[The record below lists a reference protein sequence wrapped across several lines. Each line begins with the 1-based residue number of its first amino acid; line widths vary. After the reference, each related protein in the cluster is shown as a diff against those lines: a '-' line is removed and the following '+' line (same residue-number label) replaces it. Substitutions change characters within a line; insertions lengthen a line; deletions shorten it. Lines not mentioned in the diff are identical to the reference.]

1 MNTANKNTADK
12 MITGEF
18 NLIESIRERVN
29 RTQELSE
36 KIFGIG
42 DDCAVYRISDNRYG
56 LFSTDISIEN
66 VHFDLRYTPLFN
78 AGYRS
83 MTANISDIFAMGG
96 KPVLALVSLGIP
108 LHFTSAMID
117 ELYDGILA
125 CAVKHGTFIAGGDT
139 SKSGELIVN
148 ISIYGEASLPV
159 YRKGA
164 EPGDRIY
171 ITGNTGLSKLGLEVL
186 SGNRNQDGFSKSVEK
201 HLKPEPCGVLI
212 DSILKEYNPSSM
224 IDISDGLISDLGHI
238 CTINNCGFELFD
250 DKIPADGEV
259 RNFCLNNKIKVSEY
273 TLYSGEEYELLFT
286 SRKKI
291 ENNKQ
296 ITHIGNITLNGY
308 TIISEG
314 SSSAIELNGYDH
326 FK

>member
-1 MNTANKNTADK
+1 
-12 MITGEF
+12 MINSEF
-18 NLIESIRERVN
+18 SLIESIKERVN
-29 RTQELSE
+29 LTQELSE

-66 VHFDLRYTPLFN
+66 VHFDLSYTPLFN

-108 LHFTSAMID
+108 PHFTTQMIE
-117 ELYDGILA
+117 ELYDGMLA
-125 CAVKHGTFIAGGDT
+125 CSVKHGTFIAGGDT
-139 SKSGELIVN
+139 SKSEKLIVN
-148 ISIYGEASLPV
+148 ISIYGETSAPV

-164 EPGDRIY
+164 KPGDKIY
-171 ITGNTGLSKLGLEVL
+171 ITGNTGLSKLGLEIL
-186 SGNRNQDGFSKSVEK
+186 NSKTDQYKFPGSVEK
-201 HLKPEPCGVLI
+201 HLRPEPCGKLLDI
-212 DSILKEYNPSSM
+212 ILKEYKPTSM

-238 CTINNCGFELFD
+238 CTVNNCGFELYN
-250 DKIPADGEV
+250 DKIPADREIPEY
-259 RNFCLNNKIKVSEY
+259 CMNKKIDVSDF

-286 SRKKI
+286 SKKDI
-291 ENNKQ
+291 IDNNQ
-296 ITHIGNITLNGY
+296 ITCIGNITSAGY

-314 SSSAIELNGYDH
+314 LISAIKINGYDH